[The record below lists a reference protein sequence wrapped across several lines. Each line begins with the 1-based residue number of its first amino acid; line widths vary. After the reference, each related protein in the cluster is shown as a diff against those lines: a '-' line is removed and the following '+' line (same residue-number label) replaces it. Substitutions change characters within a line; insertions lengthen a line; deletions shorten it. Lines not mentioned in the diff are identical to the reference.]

1 MEADNLM
8 YINTS
13 TVAGVNWPDI
23 QSKTF
28 ELLRKI
34 SVKFQ
39 SNISPQ
45 LQSIKYI
52 LAIDL
57 SCKLLNLDYNR
68 NNLIKLSGIR
78 ESEYIRNINVI
89 LTALNIDTN
98 QIPTI
103 DMLSIKFGT
112 TYKTI
117 TIDILDRYIKYEY
130 KKGHIIAVDS
140 PRIQAV
146 HQAAAFYVTLKQRK
160 VTQHSHINHI
170 HLYTFT
176 NMLIYYT
183 IYMIYMI
190 DSSG

>member
-1 MEADNLM
+1 MEEDNLM

-13 TVAGVNWPDI
+13 TVAGVNWSDI
-23 QSKTF
+23 ESKTF

-34 SVKFQ
+34 SIKFQ
-39 SNISPQ
+39 SNISTQ

-57 SCKLLNLDYNR
+57 SCKLLTLDYNR
-68 NNLIKLSGIR
+68 NNLIKLSGVR
-78 ESEYIRNINVI
+78 ESEYIRNVNVI
-89 LTALNIDTN
+89 LTALNVDTN

-117 TIDILDRYIKYEY
+117 TIDILDRYLKYECN
-130 KKGHIIAVDS
+130 KGHIIAVDN

-160 VTQHSHINHI
+160 VTQHSHIIHI
-170 HLYTFT
+170 YIYTFT
-176 NMLIYYT
+176 KIYV
-183 IYMIYMI
+183 
-190 DSSG
+190 

>member
-1 MEADNLM
+1 MAADNSM

-78 ESEYIRNINVI
+78 DSEYIRNINVI

-130 KKGHIIAVDS
+130 NKGHIIAMDN

-160 VTQHSHINHI
+160 VTQYSHIKRINLFI
-170 HLYTFT
+170 IFTKIYFIILYV
-176 NMLIYYT
+176 
-183 IYMIYMI
+183 
-190 DSSG
+190 